1 MEIVERAMDITKPP
15 HNILHNILAFMP
27 VLIGMIIVKKRVYS
41 NREDIDILGDNLPLT
56 LIDSLSRIKNRTLS
70 CRSAKPG

>member
-1 MEIVERAMDITKPP
+1 MERLNHFIEITKSSYHLP
-15 HNILHNILAFMP
+15 AFLSFL
-27 VLIGMIIVKKRVYS
+27 VGMLVVNKRVYS
-41 NREDIDILGDNLPLT
+41 NREDNDILGDNLPLT